1 MEDAEDDSQI
11 NDDDWEDMEIED
23 DMENMVDI
31 YSFFAYKKVQNHSI
45 AQANS
50 IRSRSSTFS
59 KIIWVKM
66 HCLMHH
72 LLSLAIMNSNTSTE
86 CREHHS
92 ISLFH

>member
-31 YSFFAYKKVQNHSI
+31 YSFFAYKKVQNHAI

-50 IRSRSSTFS
+50 IRSRS
-59 KIIWVKM
+59 
-66 HCLMHH
+66 
-72 LLSLAIMNSNTSTE
+72 
-86 CREHHS
+86 
-92 ISLFH
+92 